1 MYIVRGGK
9 DMRLEADE
17 IRIILAA
24 LQEKYGLGYADDLN
38 VSQLQAKLSIM
49 LEVAVKMEGAL

>member
-1 MYIVRGGK
+1 
-9 DMRLEADE
+9 MRLEADE